1 MYNKIETGGRKMGYI
16 FGTIIVIAIILFII
30 SFFMNDKYNEIE
42 SELEQLSIQSMQ
54 DTYQLRKKL
63 EVLEEELLTGQVV
76 TPSHKEEVEVATEI
90 PSSLKNKP
98 LLLQKVYH
106 LHQQGYSV
114 EDIAQQTDLTTHDI
128 QTILKNKL

>member
-1 MYNKIETGGRKMGYI
+1 MGYI
-16 FGTIIVIAIILFII
+16 FGTIIVIAIILFIA

-54 DTYQLRKKL
+54 YTYQLRKKL
-63 EVLEEELLTGQVV
+63 EVLEEELLSWHIVAATDQQPTVQVQN
-76 TPSHKEEVEVATEI
+76 EI
-90 PSSLKNKP
+90 PSTLKNKP

-106 LHQQGYSV
+106 LQQQGYSV
-114 EDIAQQTDLTTHDI
+114 EDIAEQTDLTTHDI

>member
-1 MYNKIETGGRKMGYI
+1 
-16 FGTIIVIAIILFII
+16 IVIAIILFII

-42 SELEQLSIQSMQ
+42 SELDQLSIQSMQ

-76 TPSHKEEVEVATEI
+76 TPSHKEEVVEVATEI

-128 QTILKNKL
+128 Q